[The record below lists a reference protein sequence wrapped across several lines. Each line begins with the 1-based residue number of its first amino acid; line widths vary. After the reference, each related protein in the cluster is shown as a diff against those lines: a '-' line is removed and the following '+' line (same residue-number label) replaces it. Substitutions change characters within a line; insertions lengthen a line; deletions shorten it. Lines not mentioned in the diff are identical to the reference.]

1 MRDPRKFQ
9 LTSGPRGKYVYHRSP
24 SGRKVTR
31 NVPNSVVTKND
42 AVRFLRQS
50 GGRPAPRLA
59 PTPGGPKFIMIDG
72 RRVPLAPKLPNQ
84 PLDCAALRHLSG
96 MRKIGSGRQGVIYA
110 ANRRSNYMIRE
121 IAIKVS
127 PFDKSAAKRGEKQPA
142 EVEYK
147 IQDAVRRVAHGGVV
161 SSMHLIEC
169 QNFVAASN
177 MNNINKIGKNIDP
190 HRQFVLFMERA
201 NDGSLSKWIK
211 VNASR
216 LTDSD
221 MMRIIAK
228 VLSTLYRI
236 AKTYPEFRHN
246 DMHLENI
253 LMSKGEPKIADFGWA
268 RIQKT
273 GTNPAVNTA
282 LRNGTAAK
290 FGIGPNT
297 DPRYDMHLFLNELR
311 RYLMKFGKFTAT
323 VNFLNKYIPTGYRE
337 FEDTYTHEGR
347 LRYATAFPGLPT
359 LRTILKDPLLKVKLT
374 PSPARSANAARNNGA
389 RNNGARN
396 NGAGPAPKPKSPSPK
411 KNYTNANFLAM
422 TPRQFLKL
430 SPVTRAR
437 AAAVRKANKGK
448 GPMGKGAA
456 GKGAVKVNATAKRM
470 PSPRR
475 LPSPPKVRISPRT
488 LRSNKF
494 NRLVVSLL
502 NMNSSVPYQ
511 NRWNAARAKAMNV
524 VTGRLTAGKPA
535 FSPSPARRQP
545 SPARRQPSPARRQ
558 PTPPRPRLPSPL
570 SPLGPPPTR
579 RSPSG
584 VVKSAG
590 SGRYKVVGPSGRLVY
605 ANGAAVPMDFIKA
618 LASRKGVAIKGL
630 RSKEAIAKAIFNRN

>member
-1 MRDPRKFQ
+1 MENWMRDPRKFQ

-31 NVPNSVVTKND
+31 NVPNSVMTKND

-50 GGRPAPRLA
+50 GGRGAPRLA
-59 PTPGGPKFIMIDG
+59 PTPGGPKFIMIGG
-72 RRVPLAPKLPNQ
+72 RKVPTGPKLPNQ
-84 PLDCAALRHLSG
+84 PLDCAALSHLSG
-96 MRKIGSGRQGVIYA
+96 MKKIGSGRQGIIYA
-110 ANRRSNYMIRE
+110 ANRRSNYVIRE

-127 PFDKSAAKRGEKQPA
+127 PFDKAAAKRGEKQPA

-147 IQDAVRRVAHGGVV
+147 IQDAVRRVAQGGVV
-161 SSMHLIEC
+161 SSMQLVEC
-169 QNFVAASN
+169 RDFVSASN

-201 NDGSLSKWIK
+201 NDGSLAKWIK
-211 VNASR
+211 ANASR

-221 MMRIIAK
+221 LMRIIAK

-253 LMSKGEPKIADFGWA
+253 LMNKGEPKIADFGWS

-282 LRNGTAAK
+282 LKNGTAAK

-297 DPRYDMHLFLNELR
+297 DPRYDTHLFLNELR
-311 RYLMKFGKFTAT
+311 RYLIKFGKFTAT
-323 VNFLNKYIPTGYRE
+323 VNFLNKYIPSGYRE

-347 LRYATAFPGLPT
+347 LRYDMAFPGLPT

-374 PSPARSANAARNNGA
+374 PSPARSANSNSNSNSNANVAR
-389 RNNGARN
+389 
-396 NGAGPAPKPKSPSPK
+396 PAPKPKSPSPR

-430 SPVTRAR
+430 SPATRAR

-448 GPMGKGAA
+448 GPA
-456 GKGAVKVNATAKRM
+456 GKGGAKVNATAKRM
-470 PSPRR
+470 PSPKR

-502 NMNSSVPYQ
+502 NMNNSVPYQ
-511 NRWNAARAKAMNV
+511 NRWNAARTKAMNV
-524 VTGRLTAGKPA
+524 VKGRLAGGKPA
-535 FSPSPARRQP
+535 FSPSPV
-545 SPARRQPSPARRQ
+545 RRQPSPARRQ

-584 VVKSAG
+584 VVRSAG

-605 ANGAAVPMDFIKA
+605 ANGAAVPMNFIKA
-618 LASRKGVAIKGL
+618 LASRKGVSIKGL
-630 RSKEAIAKAIFNRN
+630 RSKEAIAKAIFNRK

>member
-42 AVRFLRQS
+42 AVRFLHQS
-50 GGRPAPRLA
+50 GGRGAPRLA

-72 RRVPLAPKLPNQ
+72 RRVALAPKLPNQ

-96 MRKIGSGRQGVIYA
+96 MKKIGSGRQGVIYA
-110 ANRRSNYMIRE
+110 ANRRSNYMINE
-121 IAIKVS
+121 IAIKVA
-127 PFDKSAAKRGEKQPA
+127 PFDRSAAKRGEKQPA

-169 QNFVAASN
+169 RDFVSASN

-190 HRQFVLFMERA
+190 HRQFVMFMERA
-201 NDGSLSKWIK
+201 NDGSLAKWIK
-211 VNASR
+211 ANASR

-282 LRNGTAAK
+282 LKNGTAAK

-311 RYLMKFGKFTAT
+311 RYLIKFGKFTAT
-323 VNFLNKYIPTGYRE
+323 VNFLNKYIPSGYRE

-347 LRYATAFPGLPT
+347 LRYDTAFPGLPT
-359 LRTILKDPLLKVKLT
+359 LRIILKDPLLKVKIS
-374 PSPARSANAARNNGA
+374 PSPARSANGARNNGA

-396 NGAGPAPKPKSPSPK
+396 NGARPAPKPKSPSPR

-422 TPRQFLKL
+422 TPRRFLKL
-430 SPVTRAR
+430 TPTTRAR

-448 GPMGKGAA
+448 APVAKGAL
-456 GKGAVKVNATAKRM
+456 KVNATAKRM

-475 LPSPPKVRISPRT
+475 LPSPHKVRISPRT
-488 LRSNKF
+488 LKSTKF

-502 NMNSSVPYQ
+502 NMNNSTPYQ
-511 NRWNAARAKAMNV
+511 NRWNAARNKAMKQV
-524 VTGRLTAGKPA
+524 EARLIEGKPA
-535 FSPSPARRQP
+535 FSPSPVKRQPSPARVP
-545 SPARRQPSPARRQ
+545 SPARRQPS
-558 PTPPRPRLPSPL
+558 PPRPRLPSPL
-570 SPLGPPPTR
+570 SPLGPPPRR

-584 VVKSAG
+584 VVRSAG

-605 ANGAAVPMDFIKA
+605 ANGAAVSMNFIKA
-618 LASRKGVAIKGL
+618 LASRKGVAIKGM
-630 RSKEAIAKAIFNRN
+630 RSKEAIAKAIFNRK